1 MNGEPSGSRNKSD
14 IVLQSMESL
23 RNFLKSVWG
32 YPRIVAE
39 IWTGRFPPSHPRE
52 HHLIEKLLMT
62 PLVLSRIFS
71 LGNAKAFFGK
81 SGGHVFMDLYVLL
94 SGAFLTYILFTPSH
108 LGSFGVIVCVYRIA
122 DIIFYRL
129 YFMLV
134 KSQAEPWNSDVLRRS
149 LLIVVLNFCET
160 VIGYAV
166 LYLTVGRIVGTTP
179 ATQLSLQPI
188 DALYYSMVTAITLGN
203 GDYIPGDTFSR
214 ILVIT
219 QLCGSVLFLIFL
231 IPALVSLFSDQKPQ
245 KS

>member
-1 MNGEPSGSRNKSD
+1 
-14 IVLQSMESL
+14 MESL

-32 YPRIVAE
+32 YSRIVAE
-39 IWTGRFPPSHPRE
+39 IWTGKFPPSHPRE

-62 PLVLSRIFS
+62 PLVLSRILS
-71 LGNAKAFFGK
+71 LGNAKALFGK
-81 SGGHVFMDLYVLL
+81 RGGHIFMDLYVLL
-94 SGAFLTYILFTPSH
+94 SGGFLSYILFAPSH
-108 LGSFGVIVCVYRIA
+108 LGLFGVTVCVYRIA
-122 DIIFYRL
+122 DIILYRL

-134 KSQAEPWNSDVLRRS
+134 KSQVELWSSDVLRRS

-179 ATQLSLQPI
+179 VTQLSFTPT
-188 DALYYSMVTAITLGN
+188 DALYFSTVTAITLGY
-203 GDYIPGDTFSR
+203 GDYVPGDGFTR
-214 ILVIT
+214 VLVVT